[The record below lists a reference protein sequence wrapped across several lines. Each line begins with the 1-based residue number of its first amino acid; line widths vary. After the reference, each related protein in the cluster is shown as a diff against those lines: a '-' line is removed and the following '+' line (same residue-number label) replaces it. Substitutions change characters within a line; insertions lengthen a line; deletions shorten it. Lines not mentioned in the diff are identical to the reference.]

1 MSFLNK
7 LIKPV
12 FSLLMLDTINRML
25 PTLTSRLPLP
35 VVAQRSIDLT
45 FTLFRLKIAGRFT
58 KGLPYGIGTIA
69 NMANKISALQIAFTA
84 LPDFFNPAN
93 YLMPA
98 SATNGEAPAF
108 APAMAPIVEGGVQY
122 YSQSSLLGTTAFNIG
137 DFVEVIAGV
146 DSGRQGSITAFNGS
160 LYTISGIQNAFTSSE
175 IRRV

>member
-84 LPDFFNPAN
+84 LPDFFNPEN

-98 SATNGEAPAF
+98 GQAPGVT
-108 APAMAPIVEGGVQY
+108 APAMAPIVGGGLQY
-122 YSQSSLLGTTAFNIG
+122 FSQPSLTTTAFNIG
-137 DFVEVIAGV
+137 DFVEVTAGV
-146 DSGRQGSITAFNGS
+146 DSGRQGSITDFNGS
-160 LYTISGIQNAFTSSE
+160 LYTVSGIQNAFTSSE